1 MMYIVENSGDIKINM
16 TRNRENG
23 FRVNGIEVSIIDWE
37 TEADFLNCLLL
48 VTDRKE
54 DLGGRLGKKS
64 KLNISSFQ

>member
-23 FRVNGIEVSIIDWE
+23 FRVNGIEVSIIDWG